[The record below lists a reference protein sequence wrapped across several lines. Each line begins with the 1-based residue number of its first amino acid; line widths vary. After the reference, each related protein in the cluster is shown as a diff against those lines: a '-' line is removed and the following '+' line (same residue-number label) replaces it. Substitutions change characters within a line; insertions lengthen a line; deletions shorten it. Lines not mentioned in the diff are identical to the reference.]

1 MGKGL
6 DKFLSMMRLNDDDYN
21 EFDEYDDEFDEFDD
35 FEEEPE
41 VIVRKK
47 SPKRKEKSVMR
58 EEEDRPIRS
67 DREQS
72 SNGAS
77 VSAAKAA
84 KSTGASRR
92 NDKIVPMKSSSRG
105 MEVCVLRPVT
115 FNDSSEICDVLLSG
129 RAVVINLEGIDVE
142 LAQRIIDFIS
152 GSCYAMNGNIKQIS
166 SYIIIITPESI
177 DISGD
182 LQDIVPAAGSV
193 LPTFNLD

>member
-1 MGKGL
+1 MGRGL

-21 EFDEYDDEFDEFDD
+21 EFDDYDDEFEEFDEY
-35 FEEEPE
+35 EEEPE
-41 VIVRKK
+41 VVVKKK
-47 SPKRKEKSVMR
+47 SFKKKEKPIMR
-58 EEEDRPIRS
+58 DEEEKPIRRE
-67 DREQS
+67 REQS
-72 SNGAS
+72 GGSSS
-77 VSAAKAA
+77 VSAAKAS
-84 KSTGASRR
+84 KNSNISRK
-92 NDKIVPMKSSSRG
+92 NDKIVPIKSSGRG

-115 FNDSSEICDVLLSG
+115 FNESSEICDVLLSG

-182 LQDIVPAAGSV
+182 LQDIVPSGAAIPS
-193 LPTFNLD
+193 FNLD